1 MSLVRDM
8 LLSGRI
14 LRLQQNTI
22 RIQQQRINML
32 ETDLAEKNLQ
42 YLREMEGFCA
52 AFLLSLEEPEI
63 DIRDELSSLLQ
74 AFSEHIAVT
83 EEHVL

>member
-1 MSLVRDM
+1 MKTITLA
-8 LLSGRI
+8 RI
-14 LRLQQNTI
+14 GYGLIKTQQQTI
-22 RIQQQRINML
+22 RIQQQRIELL
-32 ETDLAEKNLQ
+32 EQQLAEKNLQ

-52 AFLLSLEEPEI
+52 AFLLSLESPDI
-63 DIRDELSSLLQ
+63 DIRDELSALLT